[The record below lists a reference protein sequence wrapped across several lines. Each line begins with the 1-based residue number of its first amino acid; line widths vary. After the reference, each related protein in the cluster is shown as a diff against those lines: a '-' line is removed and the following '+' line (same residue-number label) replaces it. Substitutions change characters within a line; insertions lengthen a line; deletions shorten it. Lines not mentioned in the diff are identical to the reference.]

1 MRRANHYVDS
11 GGEGLNKTD
20 FNVSNGWLCRWK
32 TRNGI
37 KYNKAHGEKI
47 DADHESAEM
56 WTSTVLSDVLEKFE
70 PRNIYTMLMKQ
81 EFTTELFLMVP

>member
-1 MRRANHYVDS
+1 MPITTLILEEKAKQFATRM
-11 GGEGLNKTD
+11 NKTD
-20 FNVSNGWLCRWK
+20 FNVSNGRWK

-81 EFTTELFLMVP
+81 VPSSS